1 MPELGVNIDHIA
13 TIREARKTPYPDPVE
28 AALMCERAGADSIV
42 CHLREDRR
50 HIQDRDLFRLKD
62 LVKVKL
68 NLEMALSE
76 EIISIALKIKPNQIT
91 LVPEKREELTTEGG
105 LDVVSQAKRIASTIK
120 LMKKSGIE
128 VSLFVDPKKDQI
140 KASKDVGVSLIEIH
154 TGEYANA
161 NEKDIE
167 KEYNIIKESSAYGE
181 SLGLQVFA
189 GHGLNYKNIKHLLE
203 IPEIKEYNIGHS
215 IVARSFFVG
224 IEKAVKE
231 MKDIIK

>member
-13 TIREARKTPYPDPVE
+13 TIREARKTAYPDPLE

-50 HIQDRDLFRLKD
+50 HIQDRDLFRLKES
-62 LVKVKL
+62 VKVKL

-76 EIISIALKIKPNQIT
+76 EVISIALKVKPDQVT

-105 LDVVSQAKRIASTIK
+105 LDVVSQVRRIANTIK
-120 LMKKSGIE
+120 LMKESGIE
-128 VSLFVDPKKDQI
+128 VSLFVDPEKNQI
-140 KASKDVGVSLIEIH
+140 KASRDTGVYLIEIH
-154 TGEYANA
+154 TGAYANA
-161 NEKDIE
+161 DKKNIK
-167 KEYNIIKESSAYGE
+167 KEYDIIKESASYGE

-189 GHGLNYKNIKHLLE
+189 GHGLNYENVKHLLE

-215 IVARSFFVG
+215 IVARSFFIG
-224 IEKAVKE
+224 IENAVKE
-231 MKDIIK
+231 MKELLK